1 MADPEVRTYF
11 ALHFTLFT
19 STSLHLVHLD
29 IVSPGS
35 SPAPEPPSLIRTSRL
50 PPHSQVA
57 GDQKLYKDISMK
69 LAELTDVVN
78 AYLEYTEIQ
87 KQSADTRSL
96 MKEDPDMAEMAK
108 EELAELE
115 QRADEL
121 EAQLTVLL
129 LPSDPLDNK
138 NIMLEARAAAV
149 TLAPASVVS

>member
-1 MADPEVRTYF
+1 
-11 ALHFTLFT
+11 
-19 STSLHLVHLD
+19 
-29 IVSPGS
+29 
-35 SPAPEPPSLIRTSRL
+35 
-50 PPHSQVA
+50 
-57 GDQKLYKDISMK
+57 MK